1 MKKIVLSALTAM
13 TITIGAN
20 AADTFFD
27 YKQEVGVGVTYI
39 DRNANDWGNNYGINL
54 NGKLM
59 KSLNETIALGI
70 TLNFDYNPSVQ
81 WTSGNAGYS
90 NPTEY
95 SVDFLP
101 TVTYII
107 SEKVD
112 VSAMLGYEYGKYS
125 ADWGDWDTKG
135 LSYGAAASY
144 AVTPQIRANISVLRT
159 NMDFTSS
166 VSSNYDATSNTMRY
180 TIGMGYNF

>member
-1 MKKIVLSALTAM
+1 MEQMTKIVLSTVTAM

-20 AADTFFD
+20 AADTFFN
-27 YKQEVGVGVTYI
+27 YKKELGVGVTYI
-39 DRNANDWGNNYGINL
+39 DRSSNDWGSNNYGLNF

-59 KSLNETIALGI
+59 KSFSETIAMGI
-70 TLNFDYNPSVQ
+70 TVNFDYNPSVQ
-81 WTSGNAGYS
+81 LTSQTS

-107 SEKVD
+107 NNKVD
-112 VSAMLGYEYGKYS
+112 VSAMLGYEYGKYK

-135 LSYGAAASY
+135 FSYGVAASY
-144 AVTPQIRANISVLRT
+144 AIATQVRANISALRT
-159 NMDFTSS
+159 NMDFTS
-166 VSSNYDATSNTMRY
+166 NTGRDETAQTMRY
-180 TIGMGYNF
+180 TIGIGYNF

>member
-13 TITIGAN
+13 TITTGAN
-20 AADTFFD
+20 AADTFFN

-39 DRNANDWGNNYGINL
+39 DRSADNWDNNYGINI

-59 KSLNETIALGI
+59 KSLNETVAVGV
-70 TLNFDYNPSVQ
+70 TVNFDYNPSVQ
-81 WTSGNAGYS
+81 LASETS

-107 SEKVD
+107 NDKVD
-112 VSAMLGYEYGKYS
+112 VSAMLGYEYGKYN

-135 LSYGAAASY
+135 VSYGVAASY
-144 AVTPQIRANISVLRT
+144 AITPQIRANISALRT
-159 NMDFTSS
+159 NMDFTA
-166 VSSNYDATSNTMRY
+166 SSNTGVDSTEQTMRY
-180 TIGMGYNF
+180 TIGVGYNF

>member
-13 TITIGAN
+13 TITIVAN
-20 AADTFFD
+20 AAETFFD
-27 YKQEVGVGVTYI
+27 YKQEAGVGVTYI
-39 DRNANDWGNNYGINL
+39 DRSFDGWESNNFGINL

-59 KSLNETIALGI
+59 KSLNKTIAVGV
-70 TLNFDYNPSVQ
+70 TVNFDYNPSVQ
-81 WTSGNAGYS
+81 LTTAAS

-107 SEKVD
+107 NDKTD
-112 VSAMLGYEYGKYS
+112 VSAMLGYEYGQYN

-135 LSYGAAASY
+135 LSYGVAASY
-144 AVTPQIRANISVLRT
+144 AVAPKIRANVSILRT
-159 NMDFTSS
+159 NMDFTASTP
-166 VSSNYDATSNTMRY
+166 SNRDDKVNTMRY

>member
-20 AADTFFD
+20 ATEMFFD

-39 DRNANDWGNNYGINL
+39 DRSLNGWENNNFGINI

-59 KSLNETIALGI
+59 KSLNETIAVGV
-70 TLNFDYNPSVQ
+70 TVNFDYNPSVQ
-81 WTSGNAGYS
+81 LTTAAS

-95 SVDFLP
+95 LVDFLP

-107 SEKVD
+107 NDKAD
-112 VSAMLGYEYGKYS
+112 VSAVLGYEYGQYN

-135 LSYGAAASY
+135 LSYGVAASY

-159 NMDFTSS
+159 NMDFTASS
-166 VSSNYDATSNTMRY
+166 SSNNDDTVNTMRY